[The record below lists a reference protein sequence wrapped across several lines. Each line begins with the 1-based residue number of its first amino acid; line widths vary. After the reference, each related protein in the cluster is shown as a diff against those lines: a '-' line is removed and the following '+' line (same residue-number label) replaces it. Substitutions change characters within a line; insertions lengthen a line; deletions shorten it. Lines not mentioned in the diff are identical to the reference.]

1 MSDRRRLGVQD
12 ALWLEMDRP
21 NNLMVVDSVIW
32 TSQPLDWDRVSAVLQ
47 ERLCDRFP
55 VFRSVAVRDAD
66 GSWWWQEDEAFSF
79 DERVTTVELDD
90 PDDPRSLQRLA
101 ARHRTEMLDRDEPLW
116 RALFVDRYRE
126 GSAIVLRTHHALAD
140 GMRMVQLSMSL
151 FDAAAEGGAVLG
163 PAVTQHAA
171 QLAPPGLPATE
182 RVRAGLAGVGH
193 QAVGS
198 ARFAVDTGHRV
209 AGALVRAPEV
219 VAGAVRLARAALTNP
234 VGAGHGFVRSA
245 QVGAGNAAASVRASI
260 QSAVPGGGTLVD
272 VFSAAPAD
280 VDVARKLLLGTRN
293 DVALWTGK
301 AGVEKAVAWSEPLS
315 LLDVKAVAKAHHAT
329 VNDVLVTCAA
339 GALHDY
345 LLARDER
352 CSSVTFMVPVN
363 LKPLDLTLPAELGN
377 SFALV
382 QLELP
387 TDQPDLLEVLAVA
400 KRRMGRIKSGHEAA
414 LAFRLQEA
422 IAGLSR
428 GVYEASVDLLANR
441 TIGTLTNVP
450 GPPFPVYLAGCRVEG
465 MVGWAPLSGDQPM
478 SFTIYSYDGAVI
490 VGIACDAQLVPDHE
504 KIVDGFAAT
513 FARLQAQSGQAAT

>member
-1 MSDRRRLGVQD
+1 MPASPVSVTRRSDPPG
-12 ALWLEMDRP
+12 
-21 NNLMVVDSVIW
+21 S
-32 TSQPLDWDRVSAVLQ
+32 PLDAGHH
-47 ERLCDRFP
+47 
-55 VFRSVAVRDAD
+55 VAV
-66 GSWWWQEDEAFSF
+66 
-79 DERVTTVELDD
+79 
-90 PDDPRSLQRLA
+90 
-101 ARHRTEMLDRDEPLW
+101 
-116 RALFVDRYRE
+116 
-126 GSAIVLRTHHALAD
+126 ALA
-140 GMRMVQLSMSL
+140 
-151 FDAAAEGGAVLG
+151 
-163 PAVTQHAA
+163 
-171 QLAPPGLPATE
+171 
-182 RVRAGLAGVGH
+182 
-193 QAVGS
+193 
-198 ARFAVDTGHRV
+198 
-209 AGALVRAPEV
+209 RAPEV

-245 QVGAGNAAASVRASI
+245 QVGAGNAAASVRDSLN
-260 QSAVPGGGTLVD
+260 SAVPGGGTLVD

-280 VDVARKLLLGTRN
+280 VDVVRKLLLGTRN
-293 DVALWTGK
+293 DVAIWTGT

-315 LLDVKAVAKAHHAT
+315 LLDIKAVAKAHHAT

-400 KRRMGRIKSGHEAA
+400 KRRMSRIKSGHEAA

-441 TIGTLTNVP
+441 TVGTLTNVP
-450 GPPFPVYLAGCRVEG
+450 GPPFPVYLAGLPRRG
-465 MVGWAPLSGDQPM
+465 HGGLGTPVGRPADELHDLQLRRRGDRGHRLRRPARARPRQDRRRLRHGLRPPP
-478 SFTIYSYDGAVI
+478 GAV
-490 VGIACDAQLVPDHE
+490 GPGRPLTPQ
-504 KIVDGFAAT
+504 
-513 FARLQAQSGQAAT
+513 R